1 LIVVAD
7 AGPII
12 HLSRIGRIDL
22 LPVLY
27 GHLLIPLVVYD
38 EVVHTGRGL
47 TGSAE
52 LKGAAWAEIVKDA
65 PDPEMLSRLRS
76 RVDAGEA
83 AAICLAYDR
92 RADLILS
99 DDREAREL
107 VRESGFQVQGTLGIL
122 MEAKQRGHV
131 SSLSPLL
138 RELKAKG
145 TWLSENLIRE
155 VLLQVGEIEPEP
167 S

>member
-22 LPVLY
+22 LPALY
-27 GHLLIPLVVYD
+27 GHLLIPVLVYH
-38 EVVHTGRGL
+38 EVVHKGRGL
-47 TGSAE
+47 TGSVE
-52 LKGAAWAEIVKDA
+52 LQAAAWAETVEHT
-65 PDPEMLSRLRS
+65 PDPEMFSRLRS
-76 RVDAGEA
+76 RIDAGEA

-107 VRESGFQVQGTLGIL
+107 ARESGFQVQGTLGIL
-122 MEAKQRGHV
+122 MEAKRHGHI
-131 SSLSPLL
+131 SRLSPLL
-138 RELKAKG
+138 RELKAKR
-145 TWLSENLIRE
+145 TWLSEHLIRE
-155 VLLQVGEIEPEP
+155 VLRQVGEVESEP